1 MNILSNAK
9 RSVCIALIGI
19 KSWLSNKRM
28 LMLLLI
34 LAAVIAD
41 FCVEINSF
49 AGSLGT
55 PTNIFAILPQM
66 YHAHFIRM
74 NIQLGI
80 VLMFSDAPFHRE
92 DSLNCVT
99 RCGYRSWCVGQIIY
113 IILSSAAYVGVIFLL
128 TVIFSVPVLGFSAD
142 WGRTFTALA
151 RRTARGYTVSASIQ
165 EQFSA
170 LEAFLNTMALIFIL
184 SMIIGLLIFLLSSTV
199 GKGSGVIAAAAV
211 ILLGAYPDYTQYVGY
226 VIKISPCS
234 LTELGRLRGTMG
246 LPDITYA
253 FTFLGITAAIL
264 AAADI
269 FIYSNR
275 KIRHYAYNTD
285 I

>member
-1 MNILSNAK
+1 MKILSNAK
-9 RSVCIALIGI
+9 RSVIIALIGI

-49 AGSLGT
+49 AGSLGA

-66 YHAHFIRM
+66 YYAHFIRI

-92 DSLNCVT
+92 DSLCCVT
-99 RCGYRSWCVGQIIY
+99 RSGYRSWCVGQIIY
-113 IILSSAAYVGVIFLL
+113 IILSSAAYVGAIFLL
-128 TVIFSVPVLGFSAD
+128 TVIFSIPTLGFSTE

-151 RRTARGYTVSASIQ
+151 RRTARGYAVSAPIQ
-165 EQFSA
+165 ERFSA
-170 LEAFLNTMALIFIL
+170 LEAFIITMALIFIL
-184 SMIIGLLIFLLSSTV
+184 SVIMGLLIFLLSSTV
-199 GKGSGVIAAAAV
+199 GKGSGVITAAAV
-211 ILLGAYPDYTQYVGY
+211 ILLGVYPDYTQYVGS

-234 LTELGRLRGTMG
+234 LTELGHLRGTTG
-246 LPDITYA
+246 LPDTTYA
-253 FTFLGITAAIL
+253 FTFLGIMAVILTAAN
-264 AAADI
+264 I